1 MERALVRT
9 QLPQVA
15 VPECGSTPW
24 SMLASLRR
32 GLYFPSVSLTKEDLE
47 RHQSYKNVAALKMLT
62 REATSLDGFLT
73 GLEMVALHG
82 SIDDK
87 TLLRVTQ
94 LINKTNQFNLTTRRY
109 TEEQVRIMSRSSD
122 WWCQWFHIAD
132 RFGDHGLIGV
142 ILARRGIPSWTVDT
156 WLMSCRVLGRNIEQF
171 MVSVLLKE
179 ALNSGATSVLG
190 EFIPTAKN
198 TLVKDL
204 YPRLG
209 FVASPGKSA
218 AFAFD
223 LKGKSIPECSFVMDK
238 SREAP
243 LDEALIYRS

>member
-1 MERALVRT
+1 
-9 QLPQVA
+9 
-15 VPECGSTPW
+15 
-24 SMLASLRR
+24 
-32 GLYFPSVSLTKEDLE
+32 
-47 RHQSYKNVAALKMLT
+47 
-62 REATSLDGFLT
+62 
-73 GLEMVALHG
+73 
-82 SIDDK
+82 
-87 TLLRVTQ
+87 
-94 LINKTNQFNLTTRRY
+94 
-109 TEEQVRIMSRSSD
+109 
-122 WWCQWFHIAD
+122 
-132 RFGDHGLIGV
+132 
-142 ILARRGIPSWTVDT
+142 
-156 WLMSCRVLGRNIEQF
+156 